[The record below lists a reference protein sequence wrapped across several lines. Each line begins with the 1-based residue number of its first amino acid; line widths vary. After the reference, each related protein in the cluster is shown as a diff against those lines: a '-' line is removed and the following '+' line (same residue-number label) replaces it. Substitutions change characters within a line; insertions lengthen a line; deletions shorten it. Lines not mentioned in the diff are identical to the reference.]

1 MSQMIDIIQRVVR
14 QELAR
19 SRTSLLGVVTAVFPH
34 EAADD
39 QNNYEASV
47 QLKYEELELRNV
59 PIAVDHVGLAV
70 PPRVGDLVL
79 VQFIGGDLNQ
89 PVISGRFYHA
99 DDRPPLHKADEV
111 MFEHRVSDDT
121 INQLRFAA
129 DGAIYLQRKIT
140 KPEDNSAAEATIAIA
155 ANGTITILSGKNIAI
170 TLTKDDTI
178 EITADGLPINIKC
191 DMLTLDGD
199 MTVNKNAVIKG
210 ELKVGGPGGSTT
222 IKGNEITG
230 GM

>member
-1 MSQMIDIIQRVVR
+1 MIEIIQRVVR

-34 EAADD
+34 EGGDD

-47 QLKYEELELRNV
+47 QLKHEDLELRKV
-59 PIAVDHVGLAV
+59 PIAVDHVGMAV
-70 PPRVGDLVL
+70 PPRVDDLVL
-79 VQFIGGDLNQ
+79 VQFIAGDLNQ
-89 PVISGRFYHA
+89 PVITGRFYHA
-99 DDRPPLHKADEV
+99 DERPPLHKADEI

-129 DGAIYLQRKIT
+129 DGAIYLQRKVS
-140 KPEDNSAAEATIAIA
+140 KPEDNSAAEATITIDADG
-155 ANGTITILSGKNIAI
+155 NITILSGEKISI

-178 EITADGLPINIKC
+178 ELVADGKPISVKC
-191 DMLTLDGD
+191 DELTLDGKLTITKD
-199 MTVNKNAVIKG
+199 VAIQG
-210 ELKVGGPGGSTT
+210 QLKVGTGPSTT

-230 GM
+230 A